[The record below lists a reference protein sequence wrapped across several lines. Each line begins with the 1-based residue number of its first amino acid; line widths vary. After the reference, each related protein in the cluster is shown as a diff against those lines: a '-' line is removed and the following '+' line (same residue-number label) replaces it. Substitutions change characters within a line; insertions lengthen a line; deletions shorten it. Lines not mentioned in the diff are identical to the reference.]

1 MQEGPPL
8 IEIGGGVRPAFSAS
22 PGATD
27 QSHLSGF
34 VPLNF
39 EPLTSGEPILS
50 AQNPRNFS
58 VVLGT
63 DAAHQVKSP
72 KHLAKLFK
80 DGRLKKEAFISP
92 SNAAPDGFKKI
103 DLPFME
109 KHEGG
114 HLPSVFIAP
123 VGFKVPDGYKGHPLP
138 YDPEVKATTGL
149 PLVGGGRGDEDF
161 LTSPL
166 VEGGVKN
173 KLKLAAKDRPSLAEF
188 YRNKARKES
197 DISQDLDSGEDL
209 KRKKKRVLTKVVRRP
224 AYKIS
229 KSAGATTTSA
239 PSTSEEA
246 RTTNY
251 PLLRID
257 DEAVFVTESP
267 QTHILDTETKL
278 PPLITPGSVV
288 GSLFDPIT
296 QTYTWQEITEDRNS
310 VEEATARA
318 SSTTTALATST
329 TVVPD
334 DAGTSTEKVE
344 ESEEWQ
350 TTIRLD
356 LEYFAPTTQRPSTEH
371 KYILVT
377 TTTEEPDVEQTTEV
391 PTTTTTTAA
400 PTQKPTAYPTTPAL
414 TRDGAE
420 EGQEVD
426 ERVPET
432 TSQAAD
438 FYEPTPFNSFKPI
451 RKYDGLRYKNRPKQQ
466 HVRLTDFSPTKLP
479 RVRKYKTTTTPD
491 TTTVNSKY
499 NRGGSDGGGRIF
511 GTRIRARKRPT
522 FWANGYSKESRYEAT
537 TTISPVVR
545 RRPTP
550 RKSSKTEEYKKK
562 YRPLFDKLYE
572 KLTKGTYDEE
582 EFKKESKEIRKEIK
596 RKDQTTRR

>member
-1 MQEGPPL
+1 MSAPHQEN
-8 IEIGGGVRPAFSAS
+8 R
-22 PGATD
+22 
-27 QSHLSGF
+27 
-34 VPLNF
+34 
-39 EPLTSGEPILS
+39 
-50 AQNPRNFS
+50 PRNFS
-58 VVLGT
+58 VVLGS
-63 DAAHQVKSP
+63 DAGHQVKSP

-80 DGRLKKEAFISP
+80 DGGRLKKEAFISP

-138 YDPEVKATTGL
+138 YDPEVKVTTGAPTL
-149 PLVGGGRGDEDF
+149 ALGGRGDEDF

-166 VEGGVKN
+166 VEGGVRN
-173 KLKLAAKDRPSLAEF
+173 KLKAAKDRPSLVEF

-197 DISQDLDSGEDL
+197 DILQDLDSGED
-209 KRKKKRVLTKVVRRP
+209 KERKKKRVLTKVVRRP
-224 AYKIS
+224 AYKSS
-229 KSAGATTTSA
+229 KLAGATTTSV
-239 PSTSEEA
+239 PSEPEEA
-246 RTTNY
+246 PTTTNY

-267 QTHILDTETKL
+267 QTRILDAETKL

-296 QTYTWQEITEDRNS
+296 QTYTWQEITEEANS
-310 VEEATARA
+310 AEETTARA
-318 SSTTTALATST
+318 SSTTTSAKST
-329 TVVPD
+329 TVVSNI
-334 DAGTSTEKVE
+334 GETSTEKVE
-344 ESEEWQ
+344 ENEEWQ

-371 KYILVT
+371 QFILVT
-377 TTTEEPDVEQTTEV
+377 TTTEEPEPEKTTEV
-391 PTTTTTTAA
+391 PITTPTTTTTTTTAA
-400 PTQKPTAYPTTPAL
+400 PTQRPTTFPTTPA
-414 TRDGAE
+414 RAEE
-420 EGQEVD
+420 EGQETD
-426 ERVPET
+426 ESLAET

-438 FYEPTPFNSFKPI
+438 VYQPTPFNSFKPI

-491 TTTVNSKY
+491 LTTTVNSKY
-499 NRGGSDGGGRIF
+499 RGGGDNGRIF

-522 FWANGYSKESRYEAT
+522 FWANGYSKESRYEAGYQAT
-537 TTISPVVR
+537 TTTSPVLR

>member
-1 MQEGPPL
+1 MSGPL
-8 IEIGGGVRPAFSAS
+8 VEK
-22 PGATD
+22 T
-27 QSHLSGF
+27 
-34 VPLNF
+34 
-39 EPLTSGEPILS
+39 
-50 AQNPRNFS
+50 PRNFS

-63 DAAHQVKSP
+63 DAGHQVKSP

-80 DGRLKKEAFISP
+80 DDRLKKEAFISP

-138 YDPEVKATTGL
+138 YDPEVKVTTGA
-149 PLVGGGRGDEDF
+149 PLGGRGDEDF

-166 VEGGVKN
+166 IEGGSRN
-173 KLKLAAKDRPSLAEF
+173 KYKPAKDRPSLAEF

-197 DISQDLDSGEDL
+197 DILQDLESGEDK

-224 AYKIS
+224 AYKTS
-229 KSAGATTTSA
+229 KSTSATTS
-239 PSTSEEA
+239 PSSTSEEE

-257 DEAVFVTESP
+257 DEAVFVTETP
-267 QTHILDTETKL
+267 QTHILDAETKL

-288 GSLFDPIT
+288 GGLFDPIT
-296 QTYTWQEITEDRNS
+296 QTYTWQEISEDSNA
-310 VEEATARA
+310 VEETTARA
-318 SSTTTALATST
+318 SPTTTSATTTT
-329 TVVPD
+329 TVVAD
-334 DAGTSTEKVE
+334 VDGTSTERSKE
-344 ESEEWQ
+344 NEEWQ

-371 KYILVT
+371 QFILVT
-377 TTTEEPDVEQTTEV
+377 TTTTEEPEAEQTTEV
-391 PTTTTTTAA
+391 PTTATTTAA
-400 PTQKPTAYPTTPAL
+400 AAAAAASTQRSTAYPTPAV
-414 TRDGAE
+414 AE
-420 EGQEVD
+420 EGQGAD
-426 ERVPET
+426 ESVPET
-432 TSQAAD
+432 SSQAAD
-438 FYEPTPFNSFKPI
+438 FYEPTPYNSVKPI
-451 RKYDGLRYKNRPKQQ
+451 RKYDGLRYKNRPKQ

-499 NRGGSDGGGRIF
+499 RSGSDNGGGRIF

-537 TTISPVVR
+537 TTTSPVLR

-582 EFKKESKEIRKEIK
+582 EFKEESKEIRKEIK

>member
-1 MQEGPPL
+1 
-8 IEIGGGVRPAFSAS
+8 
-22 PGATD
+22 
-27 QSHLSGF
+27 
-34 VPLNF
+34 
-39 EPLTSGEPILS
+39 
-50 AQNPRNFS
+50 
-58 VVLGT
+58 
-63 DAAHQVKSP
+63 
-72 KHLAKLFK
+72 
-80 DGRLKKEAFISP
+80 
-92 SNAAPDGFKKI
+92 
-103 DLPFME
+103 ME

-123 VGFKVPDGYKGHPLP
+123 VGFQVPDGYKGHPLP
-138 YDPEVKATTGL
+138 YDPEVKVTTV
-149 PLVGGGRGDEDF
+149 PTFGGHGDEDF

-173 KLKLAAKDRPSLAEF
+173 KLKLAKDRPSLAEF

-197 DISQDLDSGEDL
+197 ESDISQDFESGEDK

-229 KSAGATTTSA
+229 KSTGATVPSA
-239 PSTSEEA
+239 PEEEH
-246 RTTNY
+246 TTNY

-267 QTHILDTETKL
+267 QTHILDLDAKTKL

-296 QTYTWQEITEDRNS
+296 QTYTWQEITEDRNA

-318 SSTTTALATST
+318 SSTTASATT
-329 TVVPD
+329 TTGVPY
-334 DAGTSTEKVE
+334 DAGTSTEKSE
-344 ESEEWQ
+344 ENEEWQ

-356 LEYFAPTTQRPSTEH
+356 LEYFAQTTQRPSTEH
-371 KYILVT
+371 QFILVT
-377 TTTEEPDVEQTTEV
+377 TTTEEPEVEQTTEV
-391 PTTTTTTAA
+391 PTAATTAA
-400 PTQKPTAYPTTPAL
+400 SPTQRPTAYPTTPAI
-414 TRDGAE
+414 AE
-420 EGQEVD
+420 EGTEAD

-438 FYEPTPFNSFKPI
+438 FYEPTPFNNFKPV

-499 NRGGSDGGGRIF
+499 RGGGDGGGRIF

-537 TTISPVVR
+537 TTTSPVLR